1 MITTPPYKEQLV
13 LLGAPFKSRIKMIEI
28 VEGGPTTLQLDYHV
42 LSKVWFQSCLLS
54 MFHVVKRF
62 MNAAFF
68 AKGPDQNAQQA
79 QESPFLH
86 SAHLESW
93 ILMLDLVIDGFCL
106 NRFD

>member
-28 VEGGPTTLQLDYHV
+28 VEGGPTKLQLDYHV
-42 LSKVWFQSCLLS
+42 LSGFNLVHVSCCKEIHKCS
-54 MFHVVKRF
+54 
-62 MNAAFF
+62 FF
-68 AKGPDQNAQQA
+68 AEGPDQNAQQA

-106 NRFD
+106 NRSD